1 MTRPL
6 LIKVCGMRDADNI
19 RHVEALA
26 PDWMGFICWEGSSRH
41 VAEVPDYLPVT
52 CRRVGVFVNPS
63 KEYVGTHV
71 HKLGLDLVQ
80 LHGHESPD
88 FCHAIKTMA
97 SPQGRHLEV
106 IKAFGIAAGQ
116 PFPDTKPY
124 EAACDYFLF
133 DTRTPLAGGSG
144 QTFDWELLD
153 RYQGRIPFLL
163 SGGIGPDSLPA
174 LKLFSHP
181 GWIGVDLNSRFET
194 SPARKDAERLSF
206 FIHTLRK
213 QIE

>member
-124 EAACDYFLF
+124 EGTATYNQDKRCWTFSVEVPAITL
-133 DTRTPLAGGSG
+133 GSG
-144 QTFDWELLD
+144 YRAPTAC
-153 RYQGRIPFLL
+153 
-163 SGGIGPDSLPA
+163 LPSSNSPIQAGLA
-174 LKLFSHP
+174 L
-181 GWIGVDLNSRFET
+181 T
-194 SPARKDAERLSF
+194 
-206 FIHTLRK
+206 
-213 QIE
+213 

>member
-133 DTRTPLAGGSG
+133 DTRTPLAGAADRRSIGSCSTVTKAG
-144 QTFDWELLD
+144 FPSCSAEALAPTACLPSS
-153 RYQGRIPFLL
+153 YSPIPAGL
-163 SGGIGPDSLPA
+163 A
-174 LKLFSHP
+174 L
-181 GWIGVDLNSRFET
+181 T
-194 SPARKDAERLSF
+194 
-206 FIHTLRK
+206 
-213 QIE
+213 